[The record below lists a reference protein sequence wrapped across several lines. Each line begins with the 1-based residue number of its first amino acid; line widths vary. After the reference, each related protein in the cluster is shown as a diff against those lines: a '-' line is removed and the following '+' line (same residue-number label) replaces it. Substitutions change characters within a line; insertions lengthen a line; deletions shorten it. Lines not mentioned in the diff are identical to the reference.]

1 MPVSLEVSYFN
12 TFYVKRI
19 KNRSVTDDNQVVG
32 AAPFLAAMTGV
43 TAETANAPTPPAP
56 NPYPATPYPQ
66 ALNPAARTATDGR
79 YQINIYEDWFVEESR
94 IRGGFNNTSV
104 DFGNKAYIVE
114 EEEAQE
120 RLKNTLIYSGIY
132 NSRTGLNN
140 SNQFPIGEAITRAVD
155 PASGSIQKLY
165 AENTN
170 LIILQEAKINRAPID
185 KDVIFTQEGQPL
197 TANSTLVIG
206 TPSPFEG
213 NFGISRDPGS
223 FAVYGYNKYFT
234 DKDRSAV
241 IRLGQ
246 NGVQE
251 ISNAGMIDYF
261 RDTLAD
267 TDETADLGAIRGAY
281 DVHNKNYVLTIITKN
296 PADTKTVM
304 FDDLVNGWTGF
315 QSYIPERSTSIRGN
329 FWSFKYAENGLHG
342 YLHYQGPT
350 YNQFYGVQYNSEVTF
365 IFNPQ
370 PTLMK
375 NFNTLNYTGSNG
387 WEATVINTEFTG
399 VDTNPQ
405 QPALGDT
412 NERDSANVI
421 LSYDE
426 GYYVEN
432 GVQYRAGFYRKQNT
446 YYANLVN
453 NSPIIPGE
461 VVFGNQVT
469 GMKGFFA
476 KVTLR
481 NDATTDVSG
490 PKYLFSVGSE
500 YMNR

>member
-43 TAETANAPTPPAP
+43 TAETANTPTPPAP

-66 ALNPAARTATDGR
+66 AVNPAARTATDGR
-79 YQINIYEDWFVEESR
+79 YPINIYEDWFIEESR

-267 TDETADLGAIRGAY
+267 VDEAADLGAIRGAY
-281 DVHNKNYVLTIITKN
+281 DVHNKNYVLTIVTKN
-296 PADTKTVM
+296 PANTKTVM
-304 FDDLVNGWTGF
+304 GQDFKVIYLKDQLVLEVIFGHLNMLNLDYMVI
-315 QSYIPERSTSIRGN
+315 YIIKVLVITN
-329 FWSFKYAENGLHG
+329 FME
-342 YLHYQGPT
+342 
-350 YNQFYGVQYNSEVTF
+350 
-365 IFNPQ
+365 FNIGQ
-370 PTLMK
+370 K
-375 NFNTLNYTGSNG
+375 
-387 WEATVINTEFTG
+387 
-399 VDTNPQ
+399 
-405 QPALGDT
+405 
-412 NERDSANVI
+412 
-421 LSYDE
+421 
-426 GYYVEN
+426 
-432 GVQYRAGFYRKQNT
+432 
-446 YYANLVN
+446 
-453 NSPIIPGE
+453 
-461 VVFGNQVT
+461 
-469 GMKGFFA
+469 
-476 KVTLR
+476 
-481 NDATTDVSG
+481 
-490 PKYLFSVGSE
+490 
-500 YMNR
+500 